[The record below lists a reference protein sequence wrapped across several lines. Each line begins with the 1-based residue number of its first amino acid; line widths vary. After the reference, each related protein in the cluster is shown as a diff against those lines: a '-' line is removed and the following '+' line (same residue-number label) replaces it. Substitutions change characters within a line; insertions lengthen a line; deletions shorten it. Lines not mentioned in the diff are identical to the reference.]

1 MNRERIII
9 IITLVATVIINLTGL
24 LLGKSWNNVV
34 YFFIPILL
42 ILIFYFLI
50 VSQMINMEKNIF
62 EKIKS
67 ISPNFEIITGEDFVK
82 KTLTETINEAKDVIF
97 TTGGRA
103 REVDYLNALTQKVL
117 NEDVKYYRV
126 ILGDHIQHTFHE
138 HLKELIDR
146 KEPSV
151 YVGYQLEEKY
161 GNILV
166 TNDKVILYLPSA
178 SFKGLDMV
186 LKIAD
191 PDLAKKYQLYVM
203 QIYAES
209 KKITNSEDLDKLCIH
224 CKG

>member
-24 LLGKSWNNVV
+24 LLGKSWSNVV

-67 ISPNFEIITGEDFVK
+67 ISPNFEFITGEDFVK
-82 KTLTETINEAKDVIF
+82 RTLIETINEAKDIIF

-103 REVDYLNALTQKVL
+103 GDVDYLNALTLKVL

-126 ILGDHIQHTFHE
+126 ILGDHIHHTFHE
-138 HLKELIDR
+138 HIKELIDR
-146 KEPSV
+146 KASSV
-151 YVGYQLEEKY
+151 YVGYQLKEKY

-166 TNDKVILYLPSA
+166 TNDKVILYLPSP

-186 LKIAD
+186 LKITD
-191 PDLAKKYQLYVM
+191 PNLAKKYQIYVM
-203 QIYAES
+203 QIYADS
-209 KKITNSEDLDKLCIH
+209 KKITNNEDLDKLCIH
-224 CKG
+224 

>member
-1 MNRERIII
+1 
-9 IITLVATVIINLTGL
+9 
-24 LLGKSWNNVV
+24 
-34 YFFIPILL
+34 
-42 ILIFYFLI
+42 
-50 VSQMINMEKNIF
+50 MINMEKNIF

-67 ISPNFEIITGEDFVK
+67 ISPNFELITGEDFVK
-82 KTLTETINEAKDVIF
+82 RTLTETINEAKDVIF

-126 ILGDHIQHTFHE
+126 ILGDHIRHTFHE

-146 KEPSV
+146 KPPSV

-166 TNDKVILYLPSA
+166 TNDKVILYLPSP
-178 SFKGLDMV
+178 SLGLDMV

>member
-1 MNRERIII
+1 
-9 IITLVATVIINLTGL
+9 
-24 LLGKSWNNVV
+24 
-34 YFFIPILL
+34 
-42 ILIFYFLI
+42 
-50 VSQMINMEKNIF
+50 MINMEKNIF

-67 ISPNFEIITGEDFVK
+67 ISPNFELITGEDFVK

-103 REVDYLNALTQKVL
+103 GDVDYLNALTLKVL

-126 ILGDHIQHTFHE
+126 ILGDHIHHTFHE
-138 HLKELIDR
+138 HITKLIDR
-146 KEPSV
+146 KTPSV
-151 YVGYQLEEKY
+151 YVGYQLREKY

-166 TNDKVILYLPSA
+166 TNDKVILYLPSP
-178 SFKGLDMV
+178 SLKGLDMV

-203 QIYAES
+203 QIYADS

>member
-9 IITLVATVIINLTGL
+9 IITLVATVIINFTGL
-24 LLGKSWNNVV
+24 LLGESWNNVV

-67 ISPNFEIITGEDFVK
+67 ISPNFELITGEDFIK
-82 KTLTETINEAKDVIF
+82 RTLTETINEAKDVIF

-103 REVDYLNALTQKVL
+103 REVDYLNTLTQKVL

-126 ILGDHIQHTFHE
+126 ILGDHIRHTFHE

-146 KEPSV
+146 KAPSV

-166 TNDKVILYLPSA
+166 TNDKVILYLPSP
-178 SFKGLDMV
+178 SLGLDMV